1 MEDQISSTE
10 NRNFKFKELKVYSST
25 EWLADN
31 RKKYRQVFEK
41 SETSYIYTE
50 LSFYNKLFDRDHWD
64 VDIELRCFDVKSS
77 KKKVCNL
84 TFRKKISKH
93 DNIVFIRE
101 GWGNK
106 KEGTFWKKGT
116 YYWEA
121 WIDGVLTGSK
131 YFYVE
136 DFASV
141 LQHDANPH
149 PVKLKTLRLYEG
161 QYDDV
166 IEEERNYLMTFPSEQ
181 TRYVYTEIHLVN
193 KVKTENWHCEL
204 FVKFYNQARELK
216 GQVTRLTHIKKD
228 EDFIK
233 VTAGWGAN
241 TKGSWKPGWYT
252 VEVIFMDYLL
262 ASVEFEVGDDAIS
275 GFPFVKTSESG
286 FINGPDI
293 GDEHETFEDVYQRL
307 DQLIGLQQLKRQV
320 KDHAKY
326 LEFINLRR
334 QKGFEELN
342 TLNLHS
348 VFKGNPGTGKTT
360 VAKLMGHIYKKMGL
374 LSKGHVVEVDRVDLV
389 GEYIGQT
396 APKTK
401 EAIERA
407 KGGVLFIDEA
417 YALARANDDAKDFGK
432 EAVEIL
438 IKELSSGKGDMAVIV
453 AGYPKEMDYFLNSN
467 PGLKSRF
474 THQFDFQDYTPQELL
489 EIALLKA
496 ERMEV
501 FFSENSLKLLKEI
514 ITRAYRE
521 RSISFGNARY
531 IQDLL
536 DKVKINLGLRIMNRK
551 SPKRLTKAQLS
562 EVVEADVL
570 PLKSKMIQKLPEIP
584 VDEELLSAAMDELE
598 ALIGIDNVKQQIK
611 EMVSIVRYHNAIGKN
626 VLSVFS
632 LHTVLIGNP
641 GTGKTTVARILAK
654 LYKAL
659 GLLER
664 GHIVETDRQG
674 LVAGFV
680 GQTAIKTAEKIDQ
693 ALDGVLFIDEA
704 YALSNFNGSQGDF
717 GHEVIQTLLKK
728 MEDYRGR
735 LFVIVAGYP
744 DQMDV
749 FLKANPGLSSRFDK
763 TYAFEDYTT
772 TQLMEIAV
780 QMLLSEGY
788 KCDPKSKSAL
798 VQALTE
804 MYDKKEKYFGNA
816 RAVRK
821 LVLDIIKYQ
830 NLRIAEGL
838 TKSENPKPNIINSN
852 DVILAQKA
860 LITIKPNKSSIGY
873 K

>member
-1 MEDQISSTE
+1 MDDQIPSAE
-10 NRNFKFKELKVYSST
+10 NKNFKFKELKVYSST

-41 SETSYIYTE
+41 SETTYIYAE
-50 LSFYNKLFDRDHWD
+50 LSFYNKLFDRDTWD

-84 TFRKKISKH
+84 TFKKKISKYDH
-93 DNIVFIRE
+93 VVFIRE

-121 WIDGVLTGSK
+121 WIDGVLSGSK

-136 DFASV
+136 DFAV
-141 LQHDANPH
+141 DLQNEVQAQ

-161 QYDDV
+161 QYDDL
-166 IEEERNYLMTFPSEQ
+166 IEEERNYLMTFSAEQ
-181 TRYVYTEIHLVN
+181 TRYVYTAIHLIN
-193 KVKTENWHCEL
+193 KIKSENWHCEL

-216 GQVTRLTHIKKD
+216 GQVTRLSHIKKD
-228 EDFIK
+228 DDYIK
-233 VTAGWGAN
+233 ITAGWGAN
-241 TKGSWKPGWYT
+241 AKGSWKPGMYT
-252 VEVIFMDYLL
+252 VEVVFMDYLL
-262 ASVEFEVGDDAIS
+262 ATVEFEVGDDAIV
-275 GFPFVKTSESG
+275 GFPLVKTSESG
-286 FINGPDI
+286 FLNDPNIVD
-293 GDEHETFEDVYQRL
+293 DHETFDDVYQRL
-307 DQLIGLQQLKRQV
+307 DQLVGLQQLKRQI

-326 LEFINLRR
+326 LEFINLRKA
-334 QKGFEELN
+334 KGFDELSS
-342 TLNLHS
+342 LNLHS

-360 VAKLMGHIYKKMGL
+360 VAKLMGQIYKKMGL

-401 EAIERA
+401 DAIERA

-417 YALARANDDAKDFGK
+417 YSLARANDDAKDFGK
-432 EAVEIL
+432 EAIEIL
-438 IKELSSGKGDMAVIV
+438 IKELSSGKNDMAVIV
-453 AGYPKEMDYFLNSN
+453 AGYPKEMEYFLKSN

-474 THQFDFQDYTPQELL
+474 SHQFDFQDYTPQELL
-489 EIALLKA
+489 EIAILKA
-496 ERMEV
+496 QYMEV
-501 FFSENSLKLLKEI
+501 LFSESSLKILKEI
-514 ITRAYRE
+514 ITRAYRD
-521 RSISFGNARY
+521 RDYTFGNARF

-536 DKVKINLGLRIMNRK
+536 EKVKLNLGLRIMNRK
-551 SPKRLTKAQLS
+551 NPRRLSKAQLS
-562 EVVEADVL
+562 NVTDADVL
-570 PLKSKMIQKLPEIP
+570 PLKSKIANKLPEIP
-584 VDEELLSAAMDELE
+584 VDEELLDSVMGELD
-598 ALIGIDNVKQQIK
+598 ALIGIDQVKQQIK
-611 EMVSIVRYHNAIGKN
+611 EMVSIVRYHNTIGKS

-632 LHTVLIGNP
+632 LHTVLVGNP

-704 YALSNFNGSQGDF
+704 YALSNFNGMQGDF
-717 GHEVIQTLLKK
+717 GHEAIQTLLKK

-735 LFVIVAGYP
+735 VFVIVAGYP

-763 TYAFEDYTT
+763 TYQFDDYTSQ
-772 TQLMEIAV
+772 QLMNIAL
-780 QMLLSEGY
+780 QMLLNEGY
-788 KCDPKSKSAL
+788 KCDLKANVVLLQCLEDMYKSR
-798 VQALTE
+798 
-804 MYDKKEKYFGNA
+804 EKYFGNA
-816 RAVRK
+816 RAVRR
-821 LVLDIIKYQ
+821 LILDVIKFQ
-830 NLRIAEGL
+830 NLRVADNLSKNG
-838 TKSENPKPNIINSN
+838 KSKSNIIISSDIVSAN
-852 DVILAQKA
+852 DTLLNGK
-860 LITIKPNKSSIGY
+860 TNKSGIGF